1 VKVFVTVSL
10 YLLVLVAAAVVTAI
24 FGFSARYR
32 SPARI
37 IGALILAVWALV
49 TLISAAV
56 MLG

>member
-1 VKVFVTVSL
+1 MKLFVIVSL
-10 YLLVLVAAAVVTAI
+10 YLLVLVAAAIVTAL

-56 MLG
+56 ML

>member
-10 YLLVLVAAAVVTAI
+10 YLLVLVAAAVVTAL
-24 FGFSARYR
+24 FGFSARHR

-37 IGALILAVWALV
+37 IGALILVVWALV

-56 MLG
+56 ML